1 MLRDAR
7 ELNALVAPIAPG
19 DVVQLNGRK
28 YLCETDMSA
37 QWRIYIQ
44 PEDLS
49 QTTITWNLVAGG
61 ITSQTSLIA
70 WFESRQGSHSS
81 LAS

>member
-1 MLRDAR
+1 MLKDAH
-7 ELNALVAPIAPG
+7 ELNALVAPITSG
-19 DVVQLNGRK
+19 DIVQLNGLR
-28 YLCETDMSA
+28 YLCETDMRA
-37 QWRIYIQ
+37 QWRIYVQ